1 MLCQFLLYNKV
12 NQLYVYINIHTYIYV
27 DPPLGPP
34 SYPPQSSKFS
44 LSNHRLLSSGGR
56 KHTQQRSL
64 ESQEVRKVG
73 FEFCL
78 PLMGKFRRK
87 GNKIELIA
95 LWKIPVYREGILHAF
110 SHSALTITWE
120 GARHPFLLLT
130 KVKQPGGHRAQ
141 TFLTKSRI
149 HFILPCSGFFFDV
162 QKLAF
167 G

>member
-1 MLCQFLLYNKV
+1 M
-12 NQLYVYINIHTYIYV
+12 
-27 DPPLGPP
+27 
-34 SYPPQSSKFS
+34 
-44 LSNHRLLSSGGR
+44 
-56 KHTQQRSL
+56 
-64 ESQEVRKVG
+64 G

-130 KVKQPGGHRAQ
+130 KVKQPGGHR
-141 TFLTKSRI
+141 T
-149 HFILPCSGFFFDV
+149 
-162 QKLAF
+162 
-167 G
+167 